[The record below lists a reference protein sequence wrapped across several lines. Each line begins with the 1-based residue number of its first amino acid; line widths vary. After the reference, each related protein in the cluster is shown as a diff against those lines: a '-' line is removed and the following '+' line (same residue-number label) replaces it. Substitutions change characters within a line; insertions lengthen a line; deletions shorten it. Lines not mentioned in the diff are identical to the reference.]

1 MISVEFIYE
10 YNMRSEL
17 RFRCKYLET
26 KEKKTGQRET
36 KINGKKDDNKMNIT
50 NPSGV
55 GYIIEKKVRW
65 HSTIFPKI

>member
-1 MISVEFIYE
+1 MYE

-36 KINGKKDDNKMNIT
+36 KINGKMNDNKMNIT

-55 GYIIEKKVRW
+55 GYIIEKKVSW
-65 HSTIFPKI
+65 HSAIFPKI